1 MQKIAQYQE
10 ARITF
15 AASDVPDLYAIHQ
28 KTLAVTEGDK
38 AITYAPVGLNLER
51 RMVVALRAMPGVE
64 MPGCALQGGCSLQ
77 GDEMMAD
84 QCSIENG
91 AIIPINAG
99 VRLVKRS
106 DHGERMPILD
116 DALEKWNAALL
127 AGGFKAENTRLV
139 ESAITFNHKRLNH
152 HTRLPFWAVSS
163 TLTVVDAEKAAETM
177 VRGVGRSRGLGF
189 GMLRAVG

>member
-1 MQKIAQYQE
+1 MQKFAQYQE

-28 KTLAVTEGDK
+28 KTLAVTEGNK
-38 AITYAPVGLNLER
+38 AITYAPVGLNRER

-64 MPGCALQGGCSLQ
+64 MPGCALQGV
-77 GDEMMAD
+77 EMMAD
-84 QCSIENG
+84 QCSIEND

-106 DHGERMPILD
+106 DHGERMSILD
-116 DALEKWNAALL
+116 DALGKWNAALL

-139 ESAITFNHKRLNH
+139 ESAIAFYHRRLNNH
-152 HTRLPFWAVSS
+152 LRLPFYAVSS